1 MTYNKNQLSQFGRGR
16 VRGRSGRN
24 GTFASA
30 LLLGGLLPVT
40 AFAQTAAPVDAAN
53 AEAVAAEPAMA
64 TGPDEIV
71 VTAQKRSES
80 ANKVGMSIA
89 AFSGDALINRGVGSP
104 ADLVKIVPGF
114 SFAKTP
120 RSAPVFTLRGIGFF
134 DDALAGAPTVSVYT
148 DEVPLPFS
156 YMTSGAALDLER
168 VEVLKGPQGTVFGS
182 NATGGAINYIAA
194 KPTNDLAYGADLSF
208 GRFNNLEASAFV
220 SGPLSSTLKARV
232 AVKTEQADGW
242 QVSQSRPSDR
252 LGQRDRLLG
261 RILLDWEPSPDVS
274 FALNVNA
281 WRDKSDTQ
289 AAQYL
294 QTNFAVP
301 PFGAPELIGLPAAPR
316 NNRVADWDPGEAF
329 RLDNEFFQISLR
341 GNYDLSDAVRLVSIS
356 AYSHFKLDSR
366 TDMDGTQFFNFR
378 FAQNG
383 KIDSYF
389 QELRAEIN
397 PVSDLDLLIGANY
410 QNDRVRDNGYTQVNI
425 SSFRAA
431 LGSGMGDGTPTNRTK
446 IETYAFFG
454 NAEYRITPEL
464 KLLGGIRYTNSKN
477 DTSVCTFDGGMGA
490 TAQLQS
496 NLLGL
501 ATPIPAGGC
510 ITSIN
515 GTPGIS
521 NFKIYEDNI
530 SWRTGLNWQA
540 TPDILLYANVS
551 RGYKAGGVPQLF
563 AFNAN
568 QLRPVTQESLLAYEV
583 GAKMTLLN
591 NTLQLNGALFYYD
604 YTDKQ
609 LKSRVPVVPIGNLE
623 STINIPK
630 SRVQGAELQITWVPV
645 SGLTLSGGG
654 TYVDSRIGAG
664 TLGFNGFGTPTD
676 LSGEAFPL
684 TPKWQLTADAEY
696 DRPVS
701 DSLNAYIGGSMSYQS
716 RAYSLLGQLEL
727 LKIDPYTLFDLRF
740 GVHHPDDK
748 WRIGGFVRNVTNKY
762 YNLLRSPVA
771 DTAIIFAGQ
780 PRTYGITASVR
791 Y

>member
-1 MTYNKNQLSQFGRGR
+1 MTWKITRLSQFHWGLS
-16 VRGRSGRN
+16 RGRSGRDRK
-24 GTFASA
+24 FASA
-30 LLLGGLLPVT
+30 LLLGGLLPVA
-40 AFAQTAAPVDAAN
+40 AFAQASAPDNATN
-53 AEAVAAEPAMA
+53 AEAAVDAPAAAV
-64 TGPDEIV
+64 GPDDIV

-80 ANKVGMSIA
+80 INKVGMSIA
-89 AFSGDALINRGVGSP
+89 AFNGDALLNRGVGAP

-120 RSAPVFTLRGIGFF
+120 RSAPVYTLRGIGFF
-134 DDALAGAPTVSVYT
+134 DDALAGAPTVSVYV

-194 KPTNDLAYGADLSF
+194 KPTSDLAWGGDLSF
-208 GRFNNLEASAFV
+208 GRFSNLEASSFV
-220 SGPLSSTLKARV
+220 SGPLSSTLKARL
-232 AVKTEQADGW
+232 AVKTEQGDAW
-242 QVSQSRPSDR
+242 QISQSRPSDR

-261 RILLDWEPSPDVS
+261 RLLLDWDPSPGLS
-274 FALNVNA
+274 FSLNVNG
-281 WRDKSDTQ
+281 WRDRSDTQ

-301 PFGAPELIGLPAAPR
+301 PFGAPELIGLQPPPR
-316 NNRVADWDPGEAF
+316 DNRIADWDPGEVF
-329 RLDNEFFQISLR
+329 RLNNKFAQISLR
-341 GNYDLSDAVRLVSIS
+341 GDYDISDAVRLVSIS

-378 FAQNG
+378 FAQSG

-389 QELRAEIN
+389 QELRTEIK
-397 PVSDLDLLIGANY
+397 PVSDLTLLLGVNY
-410 QNDRVRDNGYTQVNI
+410 QNDRVTDNGYTQINI

-431 LGSGMGDGTPTNRTK
+431 LGSGLGDGTPTNRTK
-446 IETYAFFG
+446 IETYAVFG
-454 NAEYRITPEL
+454 NAEYQLTPEL
-464 KLLGGIRYTNSKN
+464 KILGGIRYTKSKN
-477 DTSVCTFDGGMGA
+477 DTSTCTFDGGMGA
-490 TAQLQS
+490 TALLQS
-496 NLLGL
+496 LLLGVN
-501 ATPIPAGGC
+501 IPPGGC

-521 NFKIYEDNI
+521 NFQIHEDNI

-540 TPDILLYANVS
+540 TPQILLYANVS

-568 QLRPVTQESLLAYEV
+568 QLTPVTQESLLAYEI

-591 NTLQLNGALFYYD
+591 DTLQLNGALFYYD

-630 SRVQGAELQITWVPV
+630 SRVQGAEMQITWRPVP
-645 SGLTLSGGG
+645 SLTLSGGG
-654 TYVDSRIGAG
+654 SYVESRIGDG
-664 TLGFNGFGTPTD
+664 TQGFDGFGMPTD
-676 LSGEAFPL
+676 LSGKTFPL
-684 TPKWQLTADAEY
+684 TPKWQLTGDIEY
-696 DRPVS
+696 DRPLS
-701 DSLNAYIGGSMSYQS
+701 DRLNAYIGGSASYQS
-716 RAYSLLGQLEL
+716 QAFSLLGELPL
-727 LKIDPYTLFDLRF
+727 LKIEPYTLYDFRF

-748 WRIGGFVRNVTNKY
+748 WRVGAFVRNLTNKY
-762 YNLLRSPVA
+762 YSLLKSPVA
-771 DTAIIFAGQ
+771 DTAIVFAGQ
-780 PRTYGITASVR
+780 PRTYGVTASVR